1 VHGHEQQ
8 GINPDDDDDDDDDDR
23 EWAKEIAEKQGV
35 NKNDVP

>member
-8 GINPDDDDDDDDDDR
+8 GINPDDDDDDDDR

>member
-8 GINPDDDDDDDDDDR
+8 GINPDDDDR

>member
-1 VHGHEQQ
+1 MHGHEQQ